1 MIYVRETVPIKM
13 PGLSSFLVSFA
24 YNPQIVDALK
34 TLPLAQYHKNLQA
47 WEVPA
52 NDLASLLDT
61 LTFLDSIQL
70 IMLPEKEEIPNQDD
84 FNLTQAEI
92 EQFHFKP
99 FPHQIDAINFGLN
112 PAHTK
117 WLLLDSMGLGKSLEL
132 VGLAET
138 LKRRGQIDHCL
149 IVCGVDSL
157 RQNWKREIQ
166 KFSTESVL
174 VLGEKISKKGRISYE
189 TLPVR
194 AKILKEPI
202 SEFFVVVNA
211 ATLRSDEVIEAFQ
224 KSKNK
229 FGMIAVDEAHRFAT
243 KTSQQGS
250 NLLKLKSEF
259 KIAATGTLLINSPIS
274 CYMPLAWT
282 ENDHSTLTNF
292 KYNFCKFGGFGDKQ
306 VVGYKNLD
314 LLKEELNSCMIR
326 RTLDQVRD
334 NMPLKNINYEVV
346 EMSNE
351 HRKFYDAI
359 VDGVKEEADK
369 IKLNSSNL
377 LALTT
382 RLRQATADPGI
393 LTTQNILSSKVERAV
408 EIAQDLLDAGEKVVI
423 FSVFKQPCYQIA
435 KMLDQYKPLLGTG
448 DFSDQDVQN
457 RMVQFQNDPDSKLF
471 IGTHAKMGT
480 GFTLNSASYMI
491 CIDQPYTDAS
501 FSQSTDRIWR
511 ITNTRPAFVTVL
523 TCADTID
530 ERVREIVD
538 TKKSLAD
545 YVIDDVQ
552 NEVALSDQLTDELRK
567 IILDL

>member
-1 MIYVRETVPIKM
+1 
-13 PGLSSFLVSFA
+13 
-24 YNPQIVDALK
+24 
-34 TLPLAQYHKNLQA
+34 
-47 WEVPA
+47 
-52 NDLASLLDT
+52 
-61 LTFLDSIQL
+61 
-70 IMLPEKEEIPNQDD
+70 MLPETEVIPNSDD

-112 PAHTK
+112 PNHTK

-132 VGLAET
+132 IGLAET

-149 IVCGVDSL
+149 VICGVDSL

-166 KFSTESVL
+166 KFSTETVL
-174 VLGEKISKKGRISYE
+174 VLGEKVSKKGRISYE

-211 ATLRSDEVIEAFQ
+211 ATLRSDDVIEAFQ
-224 KSKNK
+224 KSRNK

-250 NLLKLKSEF
+250 NLLKLKSEYQ
-259 KIAATGTLLINSPIS
+259 IAATGTLLINSPIS

-282 ENDHSTLTNF
+282 GNDHSTLTNF

-306 VVGYKNLD
+306 VIGYKNLEI
-314 LLKEELNSCMIR
+314 LKEELNSCMIR

-334 NMPLKNINYEVV
+334 NMPQKNINYELV
-346 EMSNE
+346 EMSTE
-351 HRKFYDAI
+351 HRKFYDA
-359 VDGVKEEADK
+359 VVNGVKEEADK

-393 LTTQNILSSKVERAV
+393 LTTQQITSSKVERAV
-408 EIAQDLLDAGEKVVI
+408 EIAEDLLDAGEKVVI

-435 KMLDQYKPLLGTG
+435 KMLEQYNPLVGTG

-457 RMVQFQNDPDSKLF
+457 RMVQFQNDPNSKLF

-480 GFTLNSASYMI
+480 GFTLNAASYMI
-491 CIDQPYTDAS
+491 CIDQPYTDAA

-523 TCADTID
+523 TCQDTID
-530 ERVREIVD
+530 ERVKEIVD
-538 TKKSLAD
+538 TKKNLAD
-545 YVIDDVQ
+545 YVVDDVQ
-552 NEVALSDQLTDELRK
+552 NEVAVSDALTDELRK

>member
-1 MIYVRETVPIKM
+1 MMPET
-13 PGLSSFLVSFA
+13 
-24 YNPQIVDALK
+24 
-34 TLPLAQYHKNLQA
+34 
-47 WEVPA
+47 
-52 NDLASLLDT
+52 
-61 LTFLDSIQL
+61 
-70 IMLPEKEEIPNQDD
+70 EEIPNSND

-99 FPHQIDAINFGLN
+99 FPHQIDAINYGLN
-112 PAHTK
+112 PNHTK

-132 VGLAET
+132 IGLAET
-138 LKRRGQIDHCL
+138 LKRRGKIDHCL
-149 IVCGVDSL
+149 VICGVDSL

-174 VLGEKISKKGRISYE
+174 VLGEKISKKGKISYA
-189 TLPVR
+189 TLPER
-194 AKILKEPI
+194 AKIIKEST
-202 SEFFVVVNA
+202 SEFFIVVNA
-211 ATLRSDEVIEAFQ
+211 ATLRSDDVIAAML
-224 KSKNK
+224 KSANK

-243 KTSQQGS
+243 KSSQQGS
-250 NLLKLKSEF
+250 NLLKLKSEY

-306 VVGYKNLD
+306 VIGYKNLD
-314 LLKEELNSCMIR
+314 VLKEELSSCMIR

-334 NMPLKNINYEVV
+334 NMPLKNINYEIV
-346 EMSNE
+346 EMSTE

-369 IKLNSSNL
+369 INLNSSNL

-393 LTTQNILSSKVERAV
+393 LTTQSIMSSKVERAV
-408 EIAQDLLDAGEKVVI
+408 EIATDLLEQGEKVVI

-435 KMLDQYKPLLGTG
+435 KMLSQYNPLLGTG
-448 DFSDQDVQN
+448 DYSDQDVQN
-457 RMVQFQNDPDSKLF
+457 RMVQFQDDASAKLF

-480 GFTLNSASYMI
+480 GFTLNAASYMI

-523 TCADTID
+523 TCNDTID
-530 ERVREIVD
+530 ERVREIVE
-538 TKKSLAD
+538 TKKDLAD
-545 YVIDDVQ
+545 FVIDDVQ
-552 NEVALSDQLTDELRK
+552 NELSVSDALTDELRK
-567 IILDL
+567 IITSL

>member
-1 MIYVRETVPIKM
+1 M
-13 PGLSSFLVSFA
+13 PGLTSFLVSFA
-24 YNPQIVDALK
+24 YNPAVVDALK
-34 TLPLAQYHKNLQA
+34 TLPLTRYHKSDMC
-47 WEVPA
+47 WELPA
-52 NDLASLLDT
+52 NDLAMALDA
-61 LTFLDSIQL
+61 LTFIDDIQL
-70 IMLPEKEEIPNQDD
+70 IMLPETEAKPNPADFELSASEID
-84 FNLTQAEI
+84 
-92 EQFHFKP
+92 QFHFKP
-99 FPHQIDAINFGLN
+99 FPHQVEAINYGLN
-112 PAHTK
+112 PEHEK
-117 WLLLDSMGLGKSLEL
+117 FLLLDSMGLGKSLEI

-138 LKRRGQIDHCL
+138 LHRRGEIDHCM

-166 KFSTESVL
+166 KFSNLDVL

-189 TLPVR
+189 TVPTR
-194 AKILKEPI
+194 CKILKEPI

-211 ATLRSDEVIEAFQ
+211 ATLRSDEFIEAFR
-224 KSKNK
+224 KSKNS

-243 KTSQQGS
+243 KSSQQGS
-250 NLLKLKSEF
+250 NLLKLKSRY
-259 KIAATGTLLINSPIS
+259 KVAATGTLLINSPIS

-282 ENDHSTLTNF
+282 ENDKSTLTNF

-306 VVGYKNLD
+306 IVGYKNLE
-314 LLKEELNSCMIR
+314 LLREELNSCMIR

-346 EMSNE
+346 EMSTE

-369 IKLNSSNL
+369 INLNANNL

-382 RLRQATADPGI
+382 RLRQATADPAI
-393 LTTQNILSSKVERAV
+393 LTTQNIVSSKVERAV
-408 EIAQDLLDAGEKVVI
+408 EIATDLLEAGEKVVI

-435 KMLDQYKPLLGTG
+435 KMLEQWKPLLGTG
-448 DFSDQDVQN
+448 DFSDQDVQT
-457 RMVQFQNDPDSKLF
+457 RMVKFQEDANAKLF

-523 TCADTID
+523 TCDDTID
-530 ERVREIVD
+530 ERVREIVE
-538 TKKSLAD
+538 TKKDLAD
-545 YVIDDVQ
+545 YVVDGVENDVAIS
-552 NEVALSDQLTDELRK
+552 EKLSDELRR
-567 IILDL
+567 IITNL

>member
-1 MIYVRETVPIKM
+1 MIYIREIVPRKM

-24 YNPQIVDALK
+24 FNPVIVDTLK
-34 TLPLAQYHKNLQA
+34 TLPLYYYHKSDQS
-47 WEVPA
+47 WEIPA
-52 NDLASLLDT
+52 NDLAQALDA

-70 IMLPEKEEIPNQDD
+70 IMLPETEEVPNSED
-84 FNLTQAEI
+84 FSLTQAEI
-92 EQFHFKP
+92 EQFHFTP
-99 FPHQIDAINFGLN
+99 FPHQIDAINYGLN
-112 PAHTK
+112 PDHTK
-117 WLLLDSMGLGKSLEL
+117 WLLLDSMGLGKSLEII
-132 VGLAET
+132 GLAET

-149 IVCGVDSL
+149 VICGVDSL

-174 VLGEKISKKGRISYE
+174 VLGEKISKKGKISYA
-189 TLPVR
+189 TLPER
-194 AKILKEPI
+194 AKIIKEPI
-202 SEFFVVVNA
+202 SEFFIVVNA
-211 ATLRSDEVIEAFQ
+211 ATLRSDDVIAAML
-224 KSKNK
+224 KSTNK

-243 KTSQQGS
+243 KSSQQGS
-250 NLLKLKSEF
+250 NLLKLKSEY

-306 VVGYKNLD
+306 VIGYKNLD
-314 LLKEELNSCMIR
+314 VLKEELSSCMIR

-334 NMPLKNINYEVV
+334 NMPLKNINYEIV
-346 EMSNE
+346 EMSTE

-369 IKLNSSNL
+369 IHLNSSNL

-382 RLRQATADPGI
+382 RLRQATADPSI
-393 LTTQNILSSKVERAV
+393 LTTQNIVSSKVERAV
-408 EIAQDLLDAGEKVVI
+408 EIATDLLEQGEKVVI

-435 KMLDQYKPLLGTG
+435 KMLKQYKPLLGTG
-448 DFSDQDVQN
+448 DYSDQDVQN
-457 RMVQFQNDPDSKLF
+457 RMVQFQEDASTKLF

-480 GFTLNSASYMI
+480 GFTLNAASYMI

-523 TCADTID
+523 TCNDTID
-530 ERVREIVD
+530 ERVREIVE
-538 TKKSLAD
+538 TKKDLAD
-545 YVIDDVQ
+545 FVVDDIQ
-552 NEVALSDQLTDELRK
+552 NELAVSDALTDELRK
-567 IILDL
+567 IITSL